1 MTARSCRLSTTQLR
15 ALDQILN
22 TASSRRRSQ
31 LFEHEV
37 YALLSAAGS
46 IRPPRHT
53 FIPAGA
59 QITASTLAD
68 FNCDRLVL
76 KIVSPDIVHKSDAG
90 AVLFAPNDPVIAAE
104 RAAELLLRA
113 KSVSENAEGVLV
125 VECVDHDAGNF
136 GSELFV
142 GIRATREFGPVI
154 AAGLGGVDTEYLAA
168 KLRPGMAVAKALV
181 SETDACQFLQYFQQ
195 TAAYDLLAGRVRGH
209 ARLVSDEELLRC
221 FHTFITLARSFCQHR
236 PDTGPQLLELEVNPF
251 AFRSQSMVPLDG
263 RGRLGKTTG
272 SSRPRPL
279 EKVSAMLEPR
289 TIAVLGVSK
298 TRRNFGRIILE
309 NIKSSGFPVENLYAI
324 RPDADIIDGVRCF
337 PDLAAAPD
345 HIDLLA
351 MACAADA
358 VPKHISD
365 SIECG
370 KVTSAVII
378 PGGLGET
385 AGTESIQRE
394 MEEAIIKGRALP
406 DGGPVFLGG
415 NCMGVRSRPGR
426 FDTFFIQDDKLATH
440 REKRQAPPRRV
451 ALISQSGAFLVSRL
465 SNLEFLDPALSISV
479 GNQIDLTLADLLRV
493 VQDRDDIDVIGVY
506 AEGFR
511 DLDGLDFVR
520 AVEAA
525 VAKDKVVI
533 FYKAGRT
540 PAGRSATAGHT
551 ASVAGDYD
559 VCQAVAAQAGAIV
572 TDTFKEFE
580 QLLEISACLHEKRVA
595 GRRIAAI
602 SNAGFEA
609 VGMADTILGP
619 RYSIHIA
626 KLSDTSIWRLRTMV
640 DQHRLS
646 SLVNVGNPID
656 LTPMA
661 SDRAYADCVQIMLED
676 DEVDAAVV
684 SIVPET
690 PELLTGPQEIHRPE
704 SIAYRLP
711 EILAF
716 QDKPLIAVV
725 DSGLLFEPF
734 VHAMRLAGVPVVRS
748 CDQAIRSLGRYLCH
762 RTRVRVEKA
771 THGQFAADENVLISI
786 A

>member
-1 MTARSCRLSTTQLR
+1 MTAHSCRLSLSQLHAIDR
-15 ALDQILN
+15 ILSAA
-22 TASSRRRSQ
+22 TSKKRSQ

-37 YALLSAAGS
+37 YALLAAAGS
-46 IRPPRHT
+46 ITPPRHL
-53 FIPAGA
+53 FIPVDSA
-59 QITASTLAD
+59 ITAASLAD
-68 FNCDRLVL
+68 FRSDKLVL
-76 KIVSPDIVHKSDAG
+76 KIVSPEIVHKSDAG
-90 AVLFAPNDPVIAAE
+90 AVVFVPNDPAIAAQ
-104 RAAELLLRA
+104 RAAELLARA
-113 KSVSENAEGVLV
+113 KSISDKIEGLLI
-125 VECVDHDAGNF
+125 VEFVDHEAGTF

-154 AAGLGGVDTEYLAA
+154 AAGLGGMDTEYLAA

-181 SETDACQFLQYFQQ
+181 SETDPAQFFEYFRQ

-221 FHTFITLARSFCQHR
+221 FQTFITIARTLCQHS
-236 PDTGPQLLELEVNPF
+236 PDAGPRLVELEVNPF
-251 AFRSQSMVPLDG
+251 AFRNQSMIPLDG
-263 RGRLGKTTG
+263 RGRLGTLIAP
-272 SSRPRPL
+272 SRPRPL
-279 EKVSAMLEPR
+279 SKVSAMLEPR

-309 NIKSSGFPVENLYAI
+309 NIKASGFPVENLYAV
-324 RPDADIIDGVRCF
+324 RPDADTIDGVKCF
-337 PDLAAAPD
+337 PDLASAPT
-345 HIDLLA
+345 HIDLLV

-358 VPKHISD
+358 VPKSITEA
-365 SIECG
+365 IECG
-370 KVTSAVII
+370 EVSSAVII

-385 AGTESIQRE
+385 AATVDLQKQMQQCIQSSRD
-394 MEEAIIKGRALP
+394 RR
-406 DGGPVFLGG
+406 DCGPVFLGG
-415 NCMGVRSRPGR
+415 NCMGLRSRPGLL
-426 FDTFFIQDDKLATH
+426 DTFFVQDDKLAAQSTSH
-440 REKRQAPPRRV
+440 QAPARRV

-506 AEGFR
+506 AEGFK
-511 DLDGLDFVR
+511 DLDGLDFIR

-525 VAKDKVVI
+525 AAKDKVVI

-559 VCQAVAAQAGAIV
+559 VCQAVATQAGAIV

-580 QLLEISACLHEKRVA
+580 QLLEIAACLHEKEVT

-619 RYSIHIA
+619 RYQINIA
-626 KLSDTSIWRLRTMV
+626 KLSPASIDALRRMTE
-640 DQHRLS
+640 QRRLS
-646 SLVNVGNPID
+646 ALVNVGNPID

-661 SDRAYADCVQIMLED
+661 SDAAYADCVRIMLD
-676 DEVDAAVV
+676 DQQVDAAVV
-684 SIVPET
+684 SVVPET
-690 PELLTGPQEIHRPE
+690 PELLTGPQEIHKPE
-704 SIAYRLP
+704 SLARQLP
-711 EILAF
+711 DILAH
-716 QDKPLIAVV
+716 QEKPLIAVV

-734 VHAMRLAGVPVVRS
+734 VHALRAGGVPVIRS

-762 RTRVRVEKA
+762 RTRARVENTRETA
-771 THGQFAADENVLISI
+771 TSNENVLISI